1 MPASGWPFW
10 GSPLVS
16 FWELPGLVYGAHW
29 AAEGVFTLFAIL
41 FAFVGFQF
49 FALGVMGEY
58 IGRIYREVRKRPEY
72 MIERIYPADE
82 SRRICV
88 S

>member
-1 MPASGWPFW
+1 
-10 GSPLVS
+10 
-16 FWELPGLVYGAHW
+16 
-29 AAEGVFTLFAIL
+29 
-41 FAFVGFQF
+41 
-49 FALGVMGEY
+49 VMGEY

-82 SRRICV
+82 NRRIRV